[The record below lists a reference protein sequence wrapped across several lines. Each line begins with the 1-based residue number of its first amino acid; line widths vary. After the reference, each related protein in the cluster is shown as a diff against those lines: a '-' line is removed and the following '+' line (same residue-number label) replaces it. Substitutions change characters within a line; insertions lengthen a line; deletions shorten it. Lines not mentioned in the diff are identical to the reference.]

1 MLKNFHDLRVWQ
13 EAKDFTVQVY
23 KITKSFPKEEL
34 FGLSDQMRRAANSIC
49 ANIAE
54 GFSRYHTKDKVKF
67 YYNARGSVSESM
79 SHVLVA
85 KELKYLSPEVAA
97 GINERLES
105 IKQMLNA
112 MINSVCN
119 CAKKF
124 SK

>member
-1 MLKNFHDLRVWQ
+1 MLKGFQDLRVWQ

-23 KITKSFPKEEL
+23 RITKSFPREEM
-34 FGLSDQMRRAANSIC
+34 FGLSDQMRRASNSIC

-67 YYNARGSVSESM
+67 YYNARGSVSESV

-85 KELKYLSPEVAA
+85 RELKYLSPEVAA
-97 GINERLES
+97 GINKQLES
-105 IKQMLNA
+105 IKQMINA
-112 MINSVCN
+112 MISSVSN
-119 CAKKF
+119 CAKTF